1 MFDLQQHL
9 RSIVGW
15 DYDLLLTFS
24 AKQALHYV
32 TQRNIQLLITEAKFM
47 RHSDGSGAEL
57 ARLVRDHAPE
67 IPILLI
73 HDEHTHLSTSPHI
86 THLLARRTSAEEA
99 CTLLRSILVPPD
111 MASLSSPA

>member
-32 TQRNIQLLITEAKFM
+32 AQRDVRLLITEATFI

-57 ARLVRDHAPE
+57 ARLVRDQAPE
-67 IPILLI
+67 TPVLLI
-73 HDEHTHLSTSPHI
+73 HDEKHKPPTSPHI
-86 THLLARRTSAEEA
+86 KYRLARHTPPDQA
-99 CTLLRSILVPPD
+99 CSLLRNILVPPD
-111 MASLSSPA
+111 MASLSSSA